1 MQRMKIYGVDL
12 VLDVGANTGQ
22 FAEEI
27 RRESY
32 SGEFVSFE
40 PLFRPFKTL
49 IESVPAIKNG
59 NVDNP
64 DWVKLRTCSRSNFR
78 SIF

>member
-12 VLDVGANTGQ
+12 VLDVGANTCQ

-32 SGEFVSFE
+32 SGELVSFE

-49 IESVPAIKNG
+49 G
-59 NVDNP
+59 N
-64 DWVKLRTCSRSNFR
+64 WK
-78 SIF
+78 